1 MTADQYIAIVLPAR
15 MFRQAYASLGFAP
28 VVLSRAV
35 GATATPT
42 SAIILWNS
50 CGAYMAATLGV
61 GTLHYAPYAAFSIAS
76 PLAVIALGVLKL
88 RMPRAQDGPRQG

>member
-1 MTADQYIAIVLPAR
+1 MFKTA
-15 MFRQAYASLGFAP
+15 FAKLDFSP

-42 SAIILWNS
+42 SAIVPWNS

-61 GTLHYAPYAAFSIAS
+61 STWHYAPYAVFSFMS
-76 PLAVIALGVLKL
+76 PLVVIALAFLNI
-88 RMPRAQDGPRQG
+88 RMPRAAAAQG